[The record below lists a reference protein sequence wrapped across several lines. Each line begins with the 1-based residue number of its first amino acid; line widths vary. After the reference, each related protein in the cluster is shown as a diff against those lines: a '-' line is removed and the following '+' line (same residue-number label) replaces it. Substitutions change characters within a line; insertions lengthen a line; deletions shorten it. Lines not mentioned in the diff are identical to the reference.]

1 MTARKISISMDD
13 ELEARVRE
21 AAAREGLS
29 FSAYIARAAD
39 HRAKLDAGL
48 AAMAEYEA
56 EHGAFTPEE
65 MAEAYRTLGW
75 LVPEDI
81 ARTA

>member
-1 MTARKISISMDD
+1 MAARKISISMDD

-21 AAAREGLS
+21 AATREGLT

-39 HRAKLDAGL
+39 HQAKLDASR
-48 AAMAEYEA
+48 AFIAEYEA
-56 EHGAFTPEE
+56 EHGAFTDEE

-75 LVPEDI
+75 VVPEHL

>member
-13 ELEARVRE
+13 QLEARVRE
-21 AAAREGLS
+21 AAARAGLT
-29 FSAYIARAAD
+29 FSAYVARAAD
-39 HRAKLDAGL
+39 RRAKLDAGL
-48 AAMAEYEA
+48 AAIAEYEA

-75 LVPEDI
+75 LPTEDL